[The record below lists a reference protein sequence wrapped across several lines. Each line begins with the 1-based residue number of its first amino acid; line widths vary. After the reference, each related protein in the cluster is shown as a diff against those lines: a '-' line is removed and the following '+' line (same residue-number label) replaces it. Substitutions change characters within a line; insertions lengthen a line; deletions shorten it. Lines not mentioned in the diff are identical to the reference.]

1 MIVRYF
7 RNIWFA
13 LAAFLWLPAVAHCQ
27 LEALTGLAFLQC
39 HEEASDSHSSSKD
52 CTDCCA
58 VEKSQFRSVQLRFS
72 APSPELLLIVPAFLP
87 QPKTVLLPPGH
98 PLERTS
104 AAPDLPQRWH
114 FLSRTALPVRAPSLV
129 S

>member
-1 MIVRYF
+1 VRRF

-13 LAAFLWLPAVAHCQ
+13 LAAFLWLPALAHCQ
-27 LEALTGLAFLQC
+27 LESLTGLEFLQC
-39 HEEASDSHSSSKD
+39 HEETADAHSSSQD

-58 VEKSQFRSVQLRFS
+58 VENSTFHAGLSRLSLTPPDLLPLFLTLLPSTEPAQLTPASLLEQTS
-72 APSPELLLIVPAFLP
+72 APPEL
-87 QPKTVLLPPGH
+87 PP
-98 PLERTS
+98 
-104 AAPDLPQRWH
+104 RWC

>member
-1 MIVRYF
+1 MRHF

-13 LAAFLWLPAVAHCQ
+13 LAAFLWVPAVAHCQ
-27 LEALTGLAFLQC
+27 LESLTGLAFLQC
-39 HEEASDSHSSSKD
+39 HEETSDSHSSSQD

-58 VEKSQFRSVQLRFS
+58 VEKSQFRSAQLRLT
-72 APSPELLLIVPAFLP
+72 APSPELLLILPA
-87 QPKTVLLPPGH
+87 LLPPVETVQLPPGQ
-98 PLERTS
+98 PLELT
-104 AAPDLPQRWH
+104 AAPPDLPPRWC